1 MAGIII
7 EVDSNEM
14 KEVKEDEKIN
24 TGSGDNISITAEEM
38 TECDTSDNGG
48 IDTEL
53 VEEAINK
60 LTKDDVDKVN
70 SSMDPVIEVIE
81 ENESGKKTSNAKK
94 TNNEKLTQQ
103 EEENIIKMISNHGEE
118 KEPENESLTDTAKN
132 ILSKFKDYISGN
144 EFDDKCQEKADKFNV
159 DKAVIK
165 NSFITNVL
173 GTLARVLNLT
183 INTVGNVIISAVQ
196 FIDMLIT
203 SAVKFTTSTLH
214 KIINVITLNCG
225 NC

>member
-1 MAGIII
+1 MAEIII

-14 KEVKEDEKIN
+14 KEVKEEKTN
-24 TGSGDNISITAEEM
+24 TSSGDNISITVEEM
-38 TECDTSDNGG
+38 SGSDTSDNDE

-103 EEENIIKMISNHGEE
+103 EEDNIIKMISNHGEE

-144 EFDDKCQEKADKFNV
+144 EFDDKCQEQADKYDV

>member
-1 MAGIII
+1 MAEIII

-14 KEVKEDEKIN
+14 KEVKEEKTN
-24 TGSGDNISITAEEM
+24 TSSGDNISITVEEM
-38 TECDTSDNGG
+38 SGSDTSDNDE

-103 EEENIIKMISNHGEE
+103 EEDNIIKMISNHGEE

-132 ILSKFKDYISGN
+132 ILNKFKDYISSD